1 MLADQRLPLPEAL
14 QLAAAGCRDA
24 NLREVGRWLA
34 QGVAQGRSLAD
45 LLAATRRLPASLRPI
60 LGWGERTGQLAE
72 ACQLASEMF
81 EGRVQLRAELLRT
94 LLPFGIFLVV
104 GNLALFL
111 LLALYMPMLGLITS
125 LT

>member
-1 MLADQRLPLPEAL
+1 VAVGGCRGG
-14 QLAAAGCRDA
+14 AAGGSRLASD
-24 NLREVGRWLA
+24 GRA
-34 QGVAQGRSLAD
+34 GT
-45 LLAATRRLPASLRPI
+45 LAATRRLPASLRPI

-94 LLPFGIFLVV
+94 LLPFGLFLAV